1 VFSKEKSLLKS
12 ELLKNFLYEPT
23 LGQYEL
29 IEKLCDF
36 IFCTE
41 QNPVF
46 ILKGYAG
53 TGKTSIIG
61 ALTKSLPTVKQRT
74 LLLAPTGRASKV
86 LGKSSNKAA
95 FTIHKKIYKAA
106 ETESGG
112 PYFMLQN
119 NSFVNTLIIVD
130 EASMIGDSQGLK
142 GELGRNLL
150 EDLFT
155 FAFQG
160 DNCKLLLIG
169 DTAQLP
175 PVGLSLSHALDKD
188 YLKKNFHLSIFN
200 HELTEVMRQSE
211 SSGILTNATKLRNI
225 LNEKNISFPKF
236 SLSNFKDIVKVEGL
250 ELQENLEDSYSK
262 AGKDETII
270 ITKSNKRAN
279 LYNQQIR
286 NRIFMM
292 EEELASGDL
301 MMVVKNNYFWFSK
314 NKNQQFIANGDII
327 KIRKV
332 KSVYELFGFKFADV
346 IISLIDFEEEPEFD
360 CTLLL
365 DTIYSETPALTNEQ
379 NRKLYLSVLE
389 SYADIENKAERF
401 LKLKQDKYFNA
412 LQVKFSYAVTC
423 HKAQGGQWGNVF
435 VDQGFFTEEGL
446 TADYLKWLYTAT
458 TRASEKLYLIGF
470 DDKFFE

>member
-130 EASMIGDSQGLK
+130 VGFERIPV
-142 GELGRNLL
+142 
-150 EDLFT
+150 
-155 FAFQG
+155 
-160 DNCKLLLIG
+160 LISYKN
-169 DTAQLP
+169 DVSPFEFNVSNVLYFII
-175 PVGLSLSHALDKD
+175 LS
-188 YLKKNFHLSIFN
+188 
-200 HELTEVMRQSE
+200 
-211 SSGILTNATKLRNI
+211 
-225 LNEKNISFPKF
+225 
-236 SLSNFKDIVKVEGL
+236 SNG
-250 ELQENLEDSYSK
+250 N
-262 AGKDETII
+262 T
-270 ITKSNKRAN
+270 
-279 LYNQQIR
+279 
-286 NRIFMM
+286 
-292 EEELASGDL
+292 
-301 MMVVKNNYFWFSK
+301 
-314 NKNQQFIANGDII
+314 
-327 KIRKV
+327 
-332 KSVYELFGFKFADV
+332 
-346 IISLIDFEEEPEFD
+346 LI
-360 CTLLL
+360 
-365 DTIYSETPALTNEQ
+365 
-379 NRKLYLSVLE
+379 
-389 SYADIENKAERF
+389 
-401 LKLKQDKYFNA
+401 
-412 LQVKFSYAVTC
+412 
-423 HKAQGGQWGNVF
+423 
-435 VDQGFFTEEGL
+435 
-446 TADYLKWLYTAT
+446 
-458 TRASEKLYLIGF
+458 F
-470 DDKFFE
+470 DDK

>member
-1 VFSKEKSLLKS
+1 
-12 ELLKNFLYEPT
+12 
-23 LGQYEL
+23 
-29 IEKLCDF
+29 
-36 IFCTE
+36 
-41 QNPVF
+41 
-46 ILKGYAG
+46 
-53 TGKTSIIG
+53 
-61 ALTKSLPTVKQRT
+61 
-74 LLLAPTGRASKV
+74 
-86 LGKSSNKAA
+86 
-95 FTIHKKIYKAA
+95 
-106 ETESGG
+106 
-112 PYFMLQN
+112 
-119 NSFVNTLIIVD
+119 
-130 EASMIGDSQGLK
+130 
-142 GELGRNLL
+142 
-150 EDLFT
+150 
-155 FAFQG
+155 
-160 DNCKLLLIG
+160 
-169 DTAQLP
+169 
-175 PVGLSLSHALDKD
+175 
-188 YLKKNFHLSIFN
+188 
-200 HELTEVMRQSE
+200 
-211 SSGILTNATKLRNI
+211 
-225 LNEKNISFPKF
+225 
-236 SLSNFKDIVKVEGL
+236 
-250 ELQENLEDSYSK
+250 
-262 AGKDETII
+262 
-270 ITKSNKRAN
+270 
-279 LYNQQIR
+279 
-286 NRIFMM
+286 MM

-423 HKAQGGQWGNVF
+423 HKAQGGQWSNVF